1 MSAYI
6 FVEPRDPL
14 NAEEVL
20 HFYAFALGLAR
31 DRHPVML
38 FLLGDGVLA
47 ASRTDSWV
55 LLGELLEAGVEIL
68 ADRGSLSQ
76 RAIEAAALPSGVRLA
91 TIEVVFD
98 ELAAGRTIIWQR
110 AAA

>member
-14 NAEEVL
+14 NAE
-20 HFYAFALGLAR
+20 
-31 DRHPVML
+31 
-38 FLLGDGVLA
+38 
-47 ASRTDSWV
+47 
-55 LLGELLEAGVEIL
+55 
-68 ADRGSLSQ
+68 
-76 RAIEAAALPSGVRLA
+76 
-91 TIEVVFD
+91 EVVFD